1 MSDSMN
7 IEMLRKLVRESLKEW
22 DTNATGVAGVASFHS
37 FATPN
42 APPEVADPDEIPLS
56 PEELQ
61 AAIIS
66 AVQNL
71 VNPIPDPVKGEDDG
85 KSALRIERERS
96 RKILKYWVDNL
107 AGHEALE
114 TAALLAGEDMLT
126 TLNTSGVSHSKTSG
140 TLAESRKKLYKK
152 KKL

>member
-1 MSDSMN
+1 MSDSIN
-7 IEMLRKLVRESLKEW
+7 IEALRKLVHESLNEFN
-22 DTNATGVAGVASFHS
+22 TNAAGVKGVASFHS

-42 APPEVADPDEIPLS
+42 PPPAVSGAAEIPLS

-71 VNPIPDPVKGEDDG
+71 VNPIGDPVEGEADG
-85 KSALRIERERS
+85 KSALRIERDRS

-107 AGHEALE
+107 SAHSALE
-114 TAALLAGEDMLT
+114 SAALLAGEEMLKD
-126 TLNTSGVSHSKTSG
+126 LNTSGISHSKTSG
-140 TLAESRKKLYKK
+140 TLAESK
-152 KKL
+152 KKLDKNKKT

>member
-1 MSDSMN
+1 MN
-7 IEMLRKLVRESLKEW
+7 ISIEALRGLIRESLKEFN
-22 DTNATGVAGVASFHS
+22 TNAAGVKGVASFHT

-42 APPEVADPDEIPLS
+42 APPAVADTAEIPLS
-56 PEELQ
+56 PEDLQ

-71 VNPIPDPVKGEDDG
+71 VNPVGDSIGAEDDG

-107 AGHEALE
+107 AAHDALE
-114 TAALLAGEDMLT
+114 SAALLAGEEMMT
-126 TLNTSGVSHSKTSG
+126 ALNTSGISHSKTSG
-140 TLAESRKKLYKK
+140 TLAESK
-152 KKL
+152 KKLSKSEKV